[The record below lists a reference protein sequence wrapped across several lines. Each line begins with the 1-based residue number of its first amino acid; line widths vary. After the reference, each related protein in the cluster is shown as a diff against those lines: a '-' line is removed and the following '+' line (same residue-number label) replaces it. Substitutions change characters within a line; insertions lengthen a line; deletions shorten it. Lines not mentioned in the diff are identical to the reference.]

1 VVLWP
6 CRVGMRLPPESHRVN
21 IDAQLPQTLLP
32 SKLTH
37 IEVHS
42 QPLEV
47 ANIVNLL
54 FDPNNALASVRD

>member
-1 VVLWP
+1 
-6 CRVGMRLPPESHRVN
+6 
-21 IDAQLPQTLLP
+21 
-32 SKLTH
+32 
-37 IEVHS
+37 VHS